1 MKKLT
6 VFAAASALML
16 ALAGCGS
23 TAADTSAA
31 DPVVGDWEL
40 TKVVATVP
48 GGEPTEMN
56 PEENASLFGDKG
68 YYTFNADGTGS
79 LNIYEG
85 DTVASIDG
93 KWTKDGDTYTFTR
106 DAIEELVAVYDKG
119 ADTLTREYKDDKADA
134 SYSLI
139 EFTYTRKK

>member
-1 MKKLT
+1 MRKLSM
-6 VFAAASALML
+6 VAAVSALVFS
-16 ALAGCGS
+16 LAGCGS
-23 TAADTSAA
+23 AVKDTAAA
-31 DPVVGDWEL
+31 DPIVGDWEL

-85 DTVASIDG
+85 DTVASIKG

-106 DAIEELVAVYDKG
+106 DAIEDLAVVYDKG
-119 ADTLTREYKDDKADA
+119 SDTLTREYKDDKADA
-134 SYSLI
+134 AYSVI